1 MSPAQGVSQSREAS
15 MLLRG
20 TAIGA
25 SPGDGALPVVEITR
39 RTTRVTERG
48 SQAAEVVTRAAET
61 GEITPLKETRSN
73 NSAGPPTQA
82 DGVTRNTLYVDASAA
97 GPRTPTH
104 HAER

>member
-25 SPGDGALPVVEITR
+25 SPGDGALPVVEITQ
-39 RTTRVTERG
+39 RTTRATERG

-61 GEITPLKETRSN
+61 GEITLLKETRSN